1 MFDIYDRTVHATVP
15 GSGEIVRYDKA
26 SKWYLEYPPKT
37 LKPRTKLSL
46 AGAVDLALKHERE
59 PGCCIFLNRA
69 GGTMFDARVRKLK
82 IIKSKAVR
90 NRAANPLKVAPAP
103 TDEDLKP

>member
-1 MFDIYDRTVHATVP
+1 MFDVYDRTVHATVP
-15 GSGEIVRYDKA
+15 GGGEIVRYDKA

-37 LKPRTKLSL
+37 LKPRTRLSL
-46 AGAVDLALKHERE
+46 PKAVDLALKHERE

-82 IIKSKAVR
+82 EIERKALR
-90 NRAANPLKVAPAP
+90 NRAGNPLK
-103 TDEDLKP
+103 TS